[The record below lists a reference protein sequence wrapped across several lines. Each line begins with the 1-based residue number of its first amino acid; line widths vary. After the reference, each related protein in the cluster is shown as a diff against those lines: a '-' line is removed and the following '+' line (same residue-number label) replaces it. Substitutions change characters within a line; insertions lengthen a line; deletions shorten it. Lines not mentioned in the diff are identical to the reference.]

1 MSDTGDAWTHIWGVG
16 MAPASG
22 EGAGSPMHGPT
33 DGSEYDVL
41 QGEGGDEPLPMTPLH
56 AEGGDEPLPMSPG
69 LCMTPGFIDEFV
81 SHKHIEVYRGPWTP
95 PPASPKPSTPPSQPK
110 PSTPPRP
117 PKQGGGRG
125 AAWKRGAVWR
135 FAWRRSIF
143 KVINAAAAATPTSSI
158 TPGTRDTMVRP
169 RQILTPMPTIASGSG
184 PSIAS
189 VSMPS
194 KTDFMFL
201 WRTIM
206 DNSVDQ
212 KTDQGLDNAITTG
225 ASLFFNSDF
234 EMYKQHTRNT
244 VANINILKSFP
255 GNVFANLVMKTDW
268 YS

>member
-1 MSDTGDAWTHIWGVG
+1 
-16 MAPASG
+16 
-22 EGAGSPMHGPT
+22 
-33 DGSEYDVL
+33 
-41 QGEGGDEPLPMTPLH
+41 
-56 AEGGDEPLPMSPG
+56 
-69 LCMTPGFIDEFV
+69 
-81 SHKHIEVYRGPWTP
+81 
-95 PPASPKPSTPPSQPK
+95 
-110 PSTPPRP
+110 
-117 PKQGGGRG
+117 
-125 AAWKRGAVWR
+125 
-135 FAWRRSIF
+135 
-143 KVINAAAAATPTSSI
+143 
-158 TPGTRDTMVRP
+158 
-169 RQILTPMPTIASGSG
+169 
-184 PSIAS
+184 
-189 VSMPS
+189 MPS